1 MKRKLHFFYF
11 VPMLLLS
18 VATMAQTRISGKVL
32 DMKDR
37 PIKGASVALD
47 NTLDGGTTDSMGFF
61 SFETTETGN
70 QTLVA
75 TDATHS
81 SMGMPLTIT
90 GAPITGLVLKM
101 RTAVLDAV
109 TITAGSFA
117 SGSRAATV
125 MSPLDI
131 VTTAGSN
138 GDVVKAMQMMPG
150 TQQAATENGL
160 FIRGGDNYE
169 AAVIVDGIVTQSA
182 FASGPPGMAT
192 RSRFNAFQYQG
203 VTFSSG
209 GYSARFGQALSGIL
223 ELNSTDLPDKSNVN
237 LGINMA
243 GVYASGTKRWKKSS
257 LDIGGNYN
265 NLQPMF
271 ALASVSNGFNFYKVP
286 EGGGAYARFAWQP
299 NKNGMFKATV
309 TTSYN
314 NSGITI
320 PNPSS
325 GAPDST
331 GRNPLTHLTDAVD
344 FTTRDKYI
352 FGTAT
357 YKQMFKTK
365 YMLYAAASFSDDV
378 NDNSFGPFPMKSD
391 EFRNQFRVEGKD
403 FFNSRLSLLVGS
415 DVQNYGMT
423 KNMGDGYAHDSFTQH
438 QSYYETVAAGYAELE
453 WTPKYWLALRPG
465 VRYEH
470 SVLLNKDVI
479 APRFSA
485 AIKTGPNSS
494 ASLAGGIFYQ
504 DANTN
509 YYLAG
514 LRPGMGF
521 ATQYIANWQ
530 ISKHDRTF
538 RIEGYHKEY
547 NDLALELP
555 SVYNLYTGGR
565 YRYISPYIQVDNNG
579 HGHADGIEL
588 FWRDKKSV
596 KNADY
601 WISYSYINTKRQ
613 YENMPVE
620 ATPSFIAAHTL
631 NVVGKYFVDKI
642 HTNFSA
648 TYSFS
653 SGYPYYDPTKTN
665 PLDKSNFLTDKT
677 PTFNNIALT
686 VAYLHSFGKWFTVFY
701 AQVDNI
707 PNFKNVIGYRYNY
720 NADGT
725 AIANSKTPVRP
736 ALYRTIFVGVNMSLS
751 QFSKDEL

>member
-1 MKRKLHFFYF
+1 
-11 VPMLLLS
+11 MLLLS
-18 VATMAQTRISGKVL
+18 VASMAQTRISGKVV
-32 DMKDR
+32 DMKDK
-37 PIKGASVALD
+37 PIKGASVALE

-61 SFETTETGN
+61 SFETSETGN

-75 TDATHS
+75 SDATHS

-257 LDIGGNYN
+257 LDVGGNYN
-265 NLQPMF
+265 NLQPLYS
-271 ALASVSNGFNFYKVP
+271 LASINKGFTFKKVP
-286 EGGGAYARFAWQP
+286 QGGGAYARFAWQP
-299 NKNGMFKATV
+299 NKNGIFKATF
-309 TTSYN
+309 TGSYN
-314 NSGITI
+314 ESGITI
-320 PNPSS
+320 PNQSS
-325 GAPDST
+325 GIQTNRRDPFSMMDSS
-331 GRNPLTHLTDAVD
+331 VE
-344 FTTRDKYI
+344 FVTRDKYV

-357 YKQMFKTK
+357 YKQMFGTK
-365 YMLYAAASFSDDV
+365 YSLYTAASVSLDK
-378 NDNSFGPFPMKSD
+378 NDNDFGSFPLETS
-391 EFRNQFRVEGKD
+391 EFRNQFRVEGKR
-403 FFNSRLSLLVGS
+403 FFNSRLSLLVGT
-415 DVQNYGMT
+415 DVQNYGLT
-423 KNMGDGYAHDSFTQH
+423 KNMGMGFHNDSFTQN
-438 QSYYETVAAGYAELE
+438 QSFYETVAAQYAELE

-465 VRYEH
+465 VRNEH
-470 SVLLNKDVI
+470 STLLNMDVV

-494 ASLAGGIFYQ
+494 ASLAGGLFYQ
-504 DANTN
+504 DANNN

-514 LRPGMGF
+514 LRPNMSY
-521 ATQYIANWQ
+521 AVHYIANWQ

-538 RIEGYHKEY
+538 RIEAYHKDYER
-547 NDLALELP
+547 LSLEDTA
-555 SVYNLYTGGR
+555 NNMYTGNR
-565 YRYISPYIQVDNNG
+565 YRYISSFLRVDNKG
-579 HGHADGIEL
+579 YGQADGIEL
-588 FWRDKKSV
+588 FWRDKKSI
-596 KNADY
+596 KNGDY
-601 WISYSYINTKRQ
+601 WISYSYINTKRR

-620 ATPSFIAAHTL
+620 ATPTFIATHTL
-631 NVVGKYFVDKI
+631 NLVGKYFVDKI

-653 SGYPYYDPTKTN
+653 SGYPYYNPTKVD
-665 PLDKSNFLTDKT
+665 PLSKDNFLSDKT
-677 PTFNNIALT
+677 PSFNNVALT

-707 PNFKNVIGYRYNY
+707 LNTKNITGYRYAYDANG
-720 NADGT
+720 NGITGSQT
-725 AIANSKTPVRP
+725 AIRP
-736 ALYRTIFVGVNMSLS
+736 ALYRTVFVGVNMSLS